1 MKKIQTTLLT
11 VLFLI
16 APAVIRANNT
26 VTIVDVPNREAT
38 NVNYTNFRAPLQQ
51 APLLKLPVGMVQ
63 PRGWLRKYLE
73 LQRDGLNG
81 QLGTVS
87 AWLDKNNNQ
96 WLSNQGD
103 QKKEVEIW
111 IQAVLNNQTSNG
123 RLGPDGYDG
132 DSPDI
137 WAKMPMLWALQT
149 YYEATGSQRVLTAMN
164 RYFKWEMSIPDNK
177 FLKGL
182 WQEKRGGDNLWSV
195 LWLYNRNGDK
205 TILPLIDKLHNAIS
219 ENKKISFQYFKWDL
233 DFSNGTKIV
242 KTARKGGAAYKV
254 SPWALCWDDE
264 NYYLVAYDSEAEMI
278 KHYRVDKMERI
289 RLLKEERDGSDKYK
303 DFNPARY
310 AKSVFSMFGG
320 EECEVKLQVDNDFIG
335 IIVDRFGS
343 DIYVVRHDEHSF
355 TVNVHVMLSPQFYA
369 WLFGLS
375 GKVKILSPEKAI
387 IEFKNKIMQFAL

>member
-1 MKKIQTTLLT
+1 MQKQKLLYLQKIMLEKTDENHGLT
-11 VLFLI
+11 ISEIKDALDGYGII
-16 APAVIRANNT
+16 AERKSLYDDIEILQNFGLDICTIRTNT
-26 VTIVDVPNREAT
+26 VRYYVGNRDFQIPE
-38 NVNYTNFRAPLQQ
+38 
-51 APLLKLPVGMVQ
+51 LKLLVDAIQ
-63 PRGWLRKYLE
+63 SSKFITRKKSLE
-73 LQRDGLNG
+73 LIDKLGHLVSENEG
-81 QLGTVS
+81 TQLRREVYVTNRVKTV
-87 AWLDKNNNQ
+87 N
-96 WLSNQGD
+96 
-103 QKKEVEIW
+103 EHI
-111 IQAVLNNQTSNG
+111 
-123 RLGPDGYDG
+123 
-132 DSPDI
+132 
-137 WAKMPMLWALQT
+137 
-149 YYEATGSQRVLTAMN
+149 YYNV
-164 RYFKWEMSIPDNK
+164 
-177 FLKGL
+177 
-182 WQEKRGGDNLWSV
+182 
-195 LWLYNRNGDK
+195 
-205 TILPLIDKLHNAIS
+205 DKLHNAIS

-320 EECEVKLQVDNDFIG
+320 EECEVKLQVDNDIIG

>member
-1 MKKIQTTLLT
+1 MQKQKLLYLQKIMLEKTDENHGLT
-11 VLFLI
+11 ISEIKDALDGYGIKAERKSLYDDIEILQNFGLDI
-16 APAVIRANNT
+16 CTIRTNT
-26 VTIVDVPNREAT
+26 VKYYVGNRDFQIPE
-38 NVNYTNFRAPLQQ
+38 
-51 APLLKLPVGMVQ
+51 LKLLVDAIQ
-63 PRGWLRKYLE
+63 SSKFITRKKSLE
-73 LQRDGLNG
+73 LIDKLGHLVSENEG
-81 QLGTVS
+81 TQLRREVYVTNRVKTV
-87 AWLDKNNNQ
+87 N
-96 WLSNQGD
+96 
-103 QKKEVEIW
+103 EHI
-111 IQAVLNNQTSNG
+111 
-123 RLGPDGYDG
+123 
-132 DSPDI
+132 
-137 WAKMPMLWALQT
+137 
-149 YYEATGSQRVLTAMN
+149 YYNV
-164 RYFKWEMSIPDNK
+164 
-177 FLKGL
+177 
-182 WQEKRGGDNLWSV
+182 
-195 LWLYNRNGDK
+195 
-205 TILPLIDKLHNAIS
+205 DKLHNAIS

-320 EECEVKLQVDNDFIG
+320 EECEVTLLVYNDFIG
-335 IIVDRFGS
+335 VIVDRFGS
-343 DIYVVRHDEHSF
+343 DIFVVRHDEHSF